1 MAHGAPEDFP
11 QIADKRG
18 TIPSTGVLWSSKGKD
33 AVSIPSSPLPK
44 SSRGRLAVWLAFGVV
59 GLATG
64 AVWASGFASSSGANG
79 TTVISEALTKT
90 APTTATSALSGTT
103 TAVTPLAFDWQGRWG
118 SISGKTVMFK
128 VDLSGVG
135 LRRQDVQHRAAAGQH
150 VRHERLGLD
159 AAQARARRRRRQR
172 RLRRWRLRR
181 HPAPEGPQL
190 RRRGRGRVLERRRG
204 RRRLL
209 RRPQRRLPATT
220 PPARSCAPRRTRRR
234 PRSRRSSPPSTAPRK
249 PHPGRGADPPR
260 PAQYPSSLR
269 RNVSDRPPRRSVRAP
284 CRRADDARPPRGAPA
299 GAVAVDRRRVAGH
312 GRELRPRLPADLA
325 AAGDRDVGQHGADH
339 RHRRRRAA
347 QAARAPGAGR
357 RRRLD
362 RRARRGPQPLRLPA
376 SRDPPDRRDRPRGD
390 REHQGRRPQGAR
402 PVQCPVDR
410 AHDAR
415 GGDGPRRGPRPR
427 LPRQPARAALARRR
441 RRAAD
446 RHAAAGALPRRP
458 TPRGGRA

>member
-44 SSRGRLAVWLAFGVV
+44 SSRGRLAAWLAFGVV

-118 SISGKTVMFK
+118 SISSQDRHVQGRPER
-128 VDLSGVG
+128 VG

-209 RRPQRRLPATT
+209 RRPQRRPRRRRHRHV
-220 PPARSCAPRRTRRR
+220 PARRAGHAADA
-234 PRSRRSSPPSTAPRK
+234 RSRRSSPPSTALRK

-339 RHRRRRAA
+339 RHRRRR
-347 QAARAPGAGR
+347 RCSSGSS
-357 RRRLD
+357 
-362 RRARRGPQPLRLPA
+362 ARRGSA
-376 SRDPPDRRDRPRGD
+376 TSSRSPCPTRP
-390 REHQGRRPQGAR
+390 
-402 PVQCPVDR
+402 
-410 AHDAR
+410 
-415 GGDGPRRGPRPR
+415 
-427 LPRQPARAALARRR
+427 
-441 RRAAD
+441 
-446 RHAAAGALPRRP
+446 AAASATRQS
-458 TPRGGRA
+458 